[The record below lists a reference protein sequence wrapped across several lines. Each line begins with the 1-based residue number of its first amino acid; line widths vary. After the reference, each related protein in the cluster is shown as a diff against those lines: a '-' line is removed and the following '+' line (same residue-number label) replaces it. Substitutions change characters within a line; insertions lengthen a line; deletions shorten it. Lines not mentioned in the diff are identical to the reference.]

1 MLAIWSNADA
11 ARRLNFGDTV
21 YYTKLRPYKLPCL
34 TLSCSSKLW
43 NSDTRCAYV
52 WTPFCRGVANIVD
65 GDSSIAASFNFHSA
79 RDLSSTVNIILGQ
92 MELSSVG
99 MQISVD
105 PNVISSIVGDLEN
118 VIASWGRVDKKR
130 IAEIIGRIEALVTR

>member
-1 MLAIWSNADA
+1 MKKKIREEFIELYGVTVIEFHADWSGFTNPDYTGSYVDIQRGVSSEVGGENA
-11 ARRLNFGDTV
+11 
-21 YYTKLRPYKLPCL
+21 
-34 TLSCSSKLW
+34 
-43 NSDTRCAYV
+43 
-52 WTPFCRGVANIVD
+52 VANIVD